1 MNRLCLVA
9 RFVVVLLFCLCCGD
23 SVVAAQKPN
32 IIIVLADD
40 LGWSELGCYGNG
52 FNETPHLDRLS
63 QQGMRFTQA
72 YAAAPVCSPYR
83 AALLTGQYPARVG
96 ILDYLRPNSANAL
109 SESHVTLA
117 ESLQQHG
124 YRTGMIGKWHLTGYK
139 YHEAPFEI
147 RPTDH
152 GFASEFAGE
161 VKGVG
166 NGANFWPYKF
176 RDQPIRWLDIPNQVL
191 GENEY
196 LVDRMNHEAVEFIEK
211 NHQEPFFLLLSH
223 YATHSILNGKKNL
236 VDKYRRKHPPGKSH
250 REKCYL
256 CQDAGHQGD
265 PLNHWASD
273 HNPHLA
279 AMLESIDDGVGLIMK
294 KLVEKGIKDNTIVIF
309 TSDNGGE
316 RQVTRN
322 APLRGGKS
330 QLYEGGIRIPL
341 VVHWPGRIPAAKI
354 SQQPTVN
361 VDFYPTLL
369 AAAQIE
375 PPKAQILDGVS
386 CLENWSNPQVALQR
400 EAIYWH
406 YPLDKPHFLGGRSA
420 GAMRSGDWKLIDF
433 FDDGHAELYNLRSD
447 VSETHDVAAKHPERV
462 AQMRSQMDS
471 WRQQVQARTPSP
483 LLMARTGKS
492 YFQDSFS
499 AGRVSDRW
507 FFRSPWSVRGE
518 ALWRNDLPAEND
530 RIFIKKPEYQ
540 DVVMRFDFRFEGA
553 QDIRLL
559 TGTPGHYNAVVHI
572 RPDHFYIQ
580 TARDQSVPYYP
591 SIQGECACDF
601 KQNKWYT
608 MTVEI
613 IGDEIVA
620 HVDREHF
627 VVGQHP
633 ILDRQRSY
641 FAFQVDR
648 PSASLDNVQ
657 ILQAAALKEWPA
669 RRQQLKEI
677 QSVRKPIPRSP
688 RDRYERLLM
697 NTWDLRYRGDE
708 AFRELVAKVD
718 AQKVK
723 EHEKFPEV
731 FSTIKQVR
739 KKIDEQRRKLQNEDK
754 RYQEQQKQINQARQ
768 AEREYVLAQDE
779 GLKKLP
785 PNQYAVAFERVR
797 RKHQQ
802 NPQYLKLVQQREARE
817 QQQRQTFPALF
828 VTNEQIQATQR
839 AARKKLADQ
848 PEFKKLIKETAQAVQ
863 DEREYLF
870 DSNPVL
876 RQLHK
881 EVFGN

>member
-1 MNRLCLVA
+1 MDRVSLVIRTICLLIA
-9 RFVVVLLFCLCCGD
+9 CAGLWEPL
-23 SVVAAQKPN
+23 AAAEKPN

-40 LGWSELGCYGNG
+40 LGWSELGCYGNR

-63 QQGMRFTQA
+63 KQGMRFTQA

-109 SESHVTLA
+109 SQRHVTLA
-117 ESLQQHG
+117 EVFQDNG

-139 YHEAPFEI
+139 YHQAPFEV

-152 GFASEFAGE
+152 GFASEFASE

-176 RDQPIRWLDIPNQVL
+176 RDQPIRWVDIPNKVL

-196 LVDRMNHEAVEFIEK
+196 LVDRMNHQAVKFIEQ
-211 NHQEPFFLLLSH
+211 NHQQPFFLLLSH
-223 YATHSILNGKKNL
+223 YATHSILNGKKEL
-236 VDKYRRKHPPGKSH
+236 VEKYRRKHPPGKSH

-294 KLVEKGIKDNTIVIF
+294 KLVEKGIQDNTIVIF

-316 RQVTRN
+316 TQVTSN

-341 VVHWPGRIPAAKI
+341 VVHWPGRVPVATV

-369 AAAQIE
+369 AAAQVK
-375 PPKAQILDGVS
+375 PPEAQVLDGIS
-386 CLENWSNPQVALQR
+386 CLPNWSDPQVPLKR

-420 GAMRSGDWKLIDF
+420 AAVRAGDWKLIDF

-447 VSETHDVAAKHPERV
+447 VGEQHDVAQKHPQRV
-462 AQMRSQMDS
+462 AQLRARLAS
-471 WRQQVQARTPSP
+471 WRHHVQARTPSP
-483 LLMARTGKS
+483 LMMARAGKS

-499 AGRVSDRW
+499 AGQVSDRW
-507 FFRSPWSVRGE
+507 FFRSPWSLKDE
-518 ALWRNDLPAEND
+518 ALWRNELPAEND
-530 RIFIKKPEYQ
+530 RIFIKNPEYR

-553 QDIRLL
+553 RDIRLL

-572 RPDHFYIQ
+572 QPDHFYVQ

-591 SIQGECACDF
+591 SIQGECVCEF
-601 KQNKWYT
+601 EPHKWYT

-613 IGDEIVA
+613 VKDEIVA

-627 VVGQHP
+627 VVSQHP

-648 PSASLDNVQ
+648 SSASLDNVQ
-657 ILQAAALKEWPA
+657 ILQATASKQWQT
-669 RRQQLKEI
+669 RRGQLKKI
-677 QSVRKPIPRSP
+677 QSARKPLARSP
-688 RDRYERLLM
+688 KDRYQRLLM
-697 NTWDLRYRGDE
+697 NARGQLYRTDE
-708 AFRELVAKVD
+708 QFRQLVAKVD
-718 AQKVK
+718 GQKSR

-731 FSTIKQVR
+731 FSSIKQVR
-739 KKIDEQRRKLQNEDK
+739 KGIDQQRRELQSQDR
-754 RYQEQQKQINQARQ
+754 RYQDLQKQINQARQ
-768 AEREYVLAQDE
+768 AERDYVLGQDKR
-779 GLKKLP
+779 LKTLP
-785 PNQYAVAFERVR
+785 KNELAAAFERAR
-797 RKHQQ
+797 QKHQKEA
-802 NPQYLKLVQQREARE
+802 QYQALVKERETRE
-817 QQQRQTFPALF
+817 QQMRQAFPELS
-828 VTNEQIQATQR
+828 VTNGEIQAAQR
-839 AARKKLADQ
+839 AARKKLANQ
-848 PEFKKLIKETAQAVQ
+848 PGFKKLIQETAQAVHA
-863 DEREYLF
+863 ERDYLI
-870 DSNPVL
+870 NRYPTL
-876 RQLHK
+876 QQLHK
-881 EVFGN
+881 ELFDN